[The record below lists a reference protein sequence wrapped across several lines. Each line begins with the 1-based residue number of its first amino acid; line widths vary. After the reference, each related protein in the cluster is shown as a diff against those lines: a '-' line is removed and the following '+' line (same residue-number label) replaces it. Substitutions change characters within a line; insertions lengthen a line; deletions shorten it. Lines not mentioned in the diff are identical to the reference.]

1 MGGLNCGKWGHNSLT
16 AIKNVLHDSKN
27 LNLLLSLSFFPLLFL
42 LSSLFHL
49 LLSLIVRIKVF
60 AYVVAVVD
68 VLLVLCCV
76 LALLCWPKV
85 RVFHVALGN
94 QLPSRFDLLH

>member
-1 MGGLNCGKWGHNSLT
+1 MGSRGTTRCLP
-16 AIKNVLHDSKN
+16 SKN
-27 LNLLLSLSFFPLLFL
+27 LNLLLSLSFFSLFFL

-49 LLSLIVRIKVF
+49 LLNLIVRIKVF
-60 AYVVAVVD
+60 AYVVVVL
-68 VLLVLCCV
+68 VVVVVLCCV

-94 QLPSRFDLLH
+94 QLPSRFDILH